1 MSKFTKRHLLLT
13 ALSLMAAPALMPT
26 MALAQAA
33 PDAPMAKPA
42 AKPAAEA
49 KLKVGDKA
57 PAIEVEKWIKGDPVT
72 GFEPGKAYIV
82 EFWATWCGPCIRAFP
97 HLSELQKQY
106 KDKLTV
112 IGVNVWENYD
122 EIDAEGIAKFVEK
135 QADRMSY
142 SVAYDG
148 KPGKTDQ
155 AYMKAALQRGIPAAF
170 LVDTTGKIAFI
181 GHPMEI
187 DSVLPD
193 VLAGTFDPA
202 KHAEKQKALKGKQG
216 EFTKAANA
224 KEFDKALTILDD
236 LQKLDPKN
244 ASLLSVTRFGMLL
257 TGKKDYAAAYGM
269 KTALL
274 ADPKISK
281 DAQMLNQIAW
291 MVIDPEGQVPADK
304 RDNDFAL
311 AVATKAAEASEF
323 KDAAILDTYA
333 YALFNKGEKAKAVE
347 WQTKAVEL
355 AEQPEMKEELQKNLE
370 KFKK

>member
-1 MSKFTKRHLLLT
+1 MSKFSKRHILVA
-13 ALSLMAAPALMPT
+13 ALSLIAAPTLV
-26 MALAQAA
+26 LAQAA

-42 AKPAAEA
+42 VKQAAPAPT
-49 KLKVGDKA
+49 LKVGDKA

-112 IGVNVWENYD
+112 VGVNVWEDYGEINAD
-122 EIDAEGIAKFVEK
+122 EIGKFVEK

-148 KPGKTDQ
+148 KSGKTDQ
-155 AYMKAALQRGIPAAF
+155 AYMKAAQQRGIPAAF

-181 GHPMEI
+181 GHPMEL
-187 DSVLPD
+187 DDVLPD
-193 VLAGTFDPA
+193 VIAGTFDPA
-202 KHAEKQKALKGKQG
+202 KHAEKGKALKAKQG

-224 KEFDKALTILDD
+224 KEFDKALTLLDE
-236 LQKLDPKN
+236 LKKLDAKN
-244 ASLLSVTRFGMLL
+244 ASLLEMTRFNMLIS
-257 TGKKDYAAAYGM
+257 GKKDYAAAYGLQ
-269 KTALL
+269 KTLL
-274 ADPKISK
+274 ADAKIAK
-281 DAQMLNQIAW
+281 DPQMLNQIAW
-291 MVIDPEGQVPADK
+291 TVIDPEGPVPADK

-311 AVATKAAEASEF
+311 AFATKAAEASQF
-323 KDAAILDTYA
+323 KDASILDTYA
-333 YALFNKGEKAKAVE
+333 WALFNKGDKAKAVE

-355 AEQPEMKEELQKNLE
+355 AEEPELKAELTKSLE